1 MRTDWKDS
9 LTATAEQLPCG
20 QKAKITSIKEGAF
33 SLKLAEMG
41 CVPGTEI
48 TRVFSAAGGSPI
60 AYKID
65 SYLLGLRAEEASL
78 LEVAPCEI

>member
-1 MRTDWKDS
+1 MRPEVTDILPS
-9 LTATAEQLPCG
+9 TAAQLTCG
-20 QKAKITSIKEGAF
+20 QKAKITYIKEGAF

-60 AYKID
+60 AYQID

-78 LEVAPCEI
+78 LEVAPCEN

>member
-1 MRTDWKDS
+1 MRPEVTDIS
-9 LTATAEQLPCG
+9 SSTAAQLTCG

-60 AYKID
+60 AYQID

-78 LEVAPCEI
+78 LEVAPCEN

>member
-1 MRTDWKDS
+1 MRTEKTDFS
-9 LTATAEQLPCG
+9 SNTAEQLSCG
-20 QKAKITSIKEGAF
+20 QKARITSIKEGAF

-60 AYKID
+60 AYQID
-65 SYLLGLRAEEASL
+65 SYLLGLRSEEASL
-78 LEVAPCEI
+78 LEVAPCEN

>member
-1 MRTDWKDS
+1 MDFS
-9 LTATAEQLPCG
+9 SNTAEQLSCG
-20 QKAKITSIKEGAF
+20 QKARITSIKEGAF

-60 AYKID
+60 AYQID
-65 SYLLGLRAEEASL
+65 SYLLGLRSEEASL
-78 LEVAPCEI
+78 LEVAPCEN

>member
-1 MRTDWKDS
+1 MRTEKTDLS
-9 LTATAEQLPCG
+9 SNTAEKLSCG
-20 QKAKITSIKEGAF
+20 QKARITSIKEGAF

-60 AYKID
+60 AYQID
-65 SYLLGLRAEEASL
+65 TYLLGLRAEEASL
-78 LEVAPCEI
+78 LEVAPCEN